1 MIDSDFEKGHFL
13 KSVSG
18 LKRRQGWRAA
28 AQQSETETNKLVV
41 QPQAREAARS
51 AQVKERQ
58 AVKAVQQQQELQEI
72 NLGLGG
78 RNISE
83 KRNQLLGEFF
93 SFDELFCSQVLV

>member
-1 MIDSDFEKGHFL
+1 MKKGHFL

-18 LKRRQGWRAA
+18 LKKRQGWRAA
-28 AQQSETETNKLVV
+28 AQQPETETNNLV
-41 QPQAREAARS
+41 QPQAQGAARS

-78 RNISE
+78 RNI
-83 KRNQLLGEFF
+83 
-93 SFDELFCSQVLV
+93 